1 MYEGLYA
8 PLPDGQAYAR
18 RIGLP
23 WPLTPDLDTLDRI
36 ILAHQC
42 TVPFEN
48 LQCYDEGQMPSLEI
62 AALFEKV
69 VVQHRG
75 GFCFELNALLLSFL
89 KALGYDAWGVSCC
102 IIRGRDFIP
111 PMLHRAI
118 LVRLGETVYYC
129 DVGYGGP
136 QPPGPVPLG
145 WERTICGEQIGR
157 AHV

>member
-8 PLPDGQAYAR
+8 PLPDGQAYAQ

-62 AALFEKV
+62 EALFEKV

-102 IIRGRDFIP
+102 IIRGRDFVP
-111 PMLHRAI
+111 PMLHRPFWSAWG
-118 LVRLGETVYYC
+118 RRCTTVTWDTADPSPRGRC
-129 DVGYGGP
+129 PGRGADHLRGAVHPP
-136 QPPGPVPLG
+136 QAG
-145 WERTICGEQIGR
+145 
-157 AHV
+157 